1 MTPGALSY
9 GLAALLFFGLLGVIA
24 TRWRGRFGGAFLVA
38 VVLFSAIWAAILAFA
53 SLYPQIAPVRAVAL
67 VDNLRSL
74 LWFTLLWRLLTR
86 REDAESTDAPIAPVL
101 RKLFV
106 GTWVAVIGLHLAAFI
121 HQLVT
126 GQPGLQTTLF
136 ISTGFALALASLV
149 MVEQLFRNSATE
161 VRWTIKF
168 FCLAVG
174 GIFAYDIYLFASGFL
189 FLRLDGDLW
198 DARGAVNALAV
209 PLLAL
214 SISRS
219 GRLKRKQFVS
229 RRVVFYTSAL
239 RGVGLYRILM
249 AAGGFAVRAYG
260 GTWGA
265 FAQILFLS
273 GALFVLAIVLFSG
286 QARARV
292 KVFLTKH
299 FLDYRY
305 DYREEWL
312 DLTRALTA
320 TDEETPLT
328 ALSIDAVAGLLDSP
342 GGALWLRDEGQYALR
357 EVHNL
362 ALASQQPIAA
372 ESAFTRFLGEREWI
386 IDLTELEREPQLYD
400 DLERPAWLQ
409 AIEDAWVVVPLKQ
422 GDNLLGFI
430 VLARALAMRE
440 LTFED
445 HDLLK
450 TVGRQIAGHLALDQ
464 SVQLL
469 AETRQFQA
477 YNRLTA
483 FIMHDLKNLIAQQSL
498 VVMNAARHKDKPE
511 FIDDAIATVDNSV
524 KRMNHL
530 LEQLRRGG
538 NQRGAQTSR
547 VGEVCRDVVARNSQ
561 RKPLPELKIE
571 AEGLRVAAPTETL
584 TMVLGHLVRNA
595 QEATPADGS
604 VMVIVGRDG
613 ENAMISIR
621 DTGSGM
627 SEEFVRQ
634 RLFRPFDTTKGTKG
648 MGIGVYQA
656 RDFMRSMGGQ
666 LTVTSAPGEGSTFVA
681 PLPLDDTTSK
691 PSAQVAIEENL

>member
-1 MTPGALSY
+1 MTPGAFSY
-9 GLAALLFFGLLGVIA
+9 GLASLLFALLTVFVA
-24 TRWRGRFGGAFLVA
+24 TRWRGRFGGNFVIV
-38 VVLFSAIWAAILAFA
+38 VVLFSAIWSGTLAVA
-53 SLYPQIAPVRAVAL
+53 SMYPTLAPMRAVAL
-67 VDNLRSL
+67 MDNLRSL
-74 LWFTLLWRLLTR
+74 LWFTLLWRLITR
-86 REDAESTDAPIAPVL
+86 REDDDTTDAAVAPIL
-101 RKLFV
+101 RKVFF
-106 GTWVAVIGLHLAAFI
+106 GTWLVVIGLHLAAFI

-126 GQPGLQTTLF
+126 GQSGLQTTLF
-136 ISTGFALALASLV
+136 ISTGFALALSTLV

-189 FLRLDGDLW
+189 FFNLDGDLW
-198 DARGAVNALAV
+198 NARGAVNALAV

-239 RGVGLYRILM
+239 LGVGSYLILM

-273 GALFVLAIVLFSG
+273 GALFVLAVVLFSG

-312 DLTRALTA
+312 KLTRGLTA
-320 TDEETPLT
+320 TDEETPVT

-342 GGALWLRDEGQYALR
+342 GGALWLRDDQQYALR

-362 ALASQQPIAA
+362 ALEPDLEVAA
-372 ESAFTRFLGEREWI
+372 DSAFTRFLGDREWI
-386 IDLTELEREPQLYD
+386 IDLVELRREPQLYD
-400 DLERPAWLQ
+400 DLESPPWLD
-409 AIEDAWVVVPLKQ
+409 AIADAWVVVPLKQ
-422 GDNLLGFI
+422 GDSLLGFI

-498 VVMNAARHKDKPE
+498 VVKNAARHKDKPE

-561 RKPLPELKIE
+561 RKPLPVLNVT
-571 AEGLRVAAPTETL
+571 AEGMRVAAPSETL

-595 QEATPADGS
+595 QEATPAEGS
-604 VMVIVGRDG
+604 VTLIVGREG
-613 ENAMISIR
+613 ENAMISIA
-621 DTGSGM
+621 DSGSGM
-627 SEEFVRQ
+627 SPEFIRQ

-666 LTVTSAPGEGSTFVA
+666 LTVSSTPGEGSTFVA
-681 PLPLDDTTSK
+681 TLPLDNTMSMK
-691 PSAQVAIEENL
+691 SAQVAIEEIH